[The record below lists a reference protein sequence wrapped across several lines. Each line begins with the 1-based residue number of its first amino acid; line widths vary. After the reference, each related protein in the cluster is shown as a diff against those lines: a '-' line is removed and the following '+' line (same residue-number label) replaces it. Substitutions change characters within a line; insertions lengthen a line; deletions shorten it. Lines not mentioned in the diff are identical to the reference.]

1 MLVTRKKHLVKSG
14 RSRGPNAVSQPTSAS
29 SKGTKDRNGMW
40 DKGLTPPCPDVTFQF
55 KSGSVQG
62 AGANGLATDTSR
74 EVGESSTQTRY
85 VAPSKGTMGIPHNPL
100 NSECVSQTNQMA
112 ENKSLKAS
120 SSRSSKDKKNPKFK
134 GFKSLKCSNPET
146 DSSLQFSFYEA
157 TSNKKYGSSSSP
169 FSASKQWRVGLSGTE
184 TE

>member
-1 MLVTRKKHLVKSG
+1 
-14 RSRGPNAVSQPTSAS
+14 
-29 SKGTKDRNGMW
+29 
-40 DKGLTPPCPDVTFQF
+40 
-55 KSGSVQG
+55 
-62 AGANGLATDTSR
+62 
-74 EVGESSTQTRY
+74 
-85 VAPSKGTMGIPHNPL
+85 MGIPHNPL
-100 NSECVSQTNQMA
+100 NSERVSQTNQMV

-120 SSRSSKDKKNPKFK
+120 SLRSSKDKKNPKFK